1 MFKVDN
7 KDTKTMP
14 SENMQQIYRIFT
26 GYISHLVLVLIAG
39 TFDIFMLPETK
50 LDYTFT
56 SAQFSINWFFAP
68 HRLDRNDKGGGI
80 LLFVRERLIVLPLEK
95 YSLPSNI
102 EAMFFELNLRSKKWL
117 LCCSYNPHKSLVKEH
132 LKELIQNIQQF

>member
-56 SAQFSINWFFAP
+56 SAQFSIN
-68 HRLDRNDKGGGI
+68 
-80 LLFVRERLIVLPLEK
+80 
-95 YSLPSNI
+95 
-102 EAMFFELNLRSKKWL
+102 
-117 LCCSYNPHKSLVKEH
+117 
-132 LKELIQNIQQF
+132 